1 MERGVLDAF
10 EFNNPTSDQ
19 TGSSGCM
26 QKVCIRFFSSGYGIF
41 EILFNRTKFN
51 ALSDD
56 LKAILEYAAEAAS
69 SSNTWTAQKNY
80 SKDLQAL
87 IVKIRLEVS
96 RTSREVFA
104 AQLEAW
110 DKVTAG

>member
-1 MERGVLDAF
+1 MEF
-10 EFNNPTSDQ
+10 
-19 TGSSGCM
+19 
-26 QKVCIRFFSSGYGIF
+26 F

-87 IVKIRLEVS
+87 IVKIRLELA
-96 RTSREVFA
+96 EH
-104 AQLEAW
+104 LE
-110 DKVTAG
+110 KFLRLSSKHGTK